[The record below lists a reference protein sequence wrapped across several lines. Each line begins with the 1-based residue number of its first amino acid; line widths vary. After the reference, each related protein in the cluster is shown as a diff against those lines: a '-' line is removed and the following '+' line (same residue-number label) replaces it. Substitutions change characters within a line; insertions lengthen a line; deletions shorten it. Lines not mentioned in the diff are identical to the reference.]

1 MALTPSKNMTE
12 AEKRAQRDVSEQNVL
27 LREVDEA
34 VRQDQLADFAQRY
47 GRKLI
52 AVIVIS
58 LAMFAGWLW
67 WRSHQES
74 QLEQTSE
81 KIVKATDQ
89 LDAGNLTTADQ
100 AFAQVES
107 GTSIG
112 AQTVAKL
119 TRAGIAFREGKRDGA
134 LKLYADVAN
143 DGSAPKPYRDFA
155 TLREVS
161 INYEKMKP
169 ADIVT
174 RLKPL
179 AVPGSPFFGSAG
191 ELLGAAYLDQGRRDL
206 AGPLFAEIAKDKNV
220 PESLRSRSRQ
230 LAGLMGV
237 DAIQDV
243 DKTLGELRAAGA
255 QGAN

>member
-1 MALTPSKNMTE
+1 MTE

-47 GRKLI
+47 GRQLI

-58 LAMFAGWLW
+58 LALFAGWLW

>member
-1 MALTPSKNMTE
+1 MALTPSKNLTE
-12 AEKRAQRDVSEQNVL
+12 AEKRAQRDASEQNVL

-34 VRQDQLADFAQRY
+34 VRQDQLTDFAQQY
-47 GRKLI
+47 GKPLI
-52 AVIVIS
+52 AVIVGG
-58 LAMFAGWLW
+58 LALFGGWLW
-67 WRSHQES
+67 WHAHSES
-74 QLEQTSE
+74 KLEETSE
-81 KIVKATDQ
+81 QIVKATDQ
-89 LDAGNLTTADQ
+89 LDAGNLDTADK
-100 AFAQVES
+100 AFAQLEG
-107 GTSIG
+107 GTSVG

-119 TRAGIAFREGKRDGA
+119 ARAGISLRQGKPDGA
-134 LKLYADVAN
+134 ARLYAEVAA
-143 DGSAPKPYRDFA
+143 DTSAPKPYRDFA

-161 INYEKMKP
+161 LKYEKLKP
-169 ADIVT
+169 ADVVA

-206 AGPLFAEIAKDKNV
+206 AGPLFAAIAKDKNV

-237 DAIQDV
+237 DAIEDV
-243 DKTLGELRAAGA
+243 GKTLDELRSQGA